1 MEIKQTAEY
10 RKWFKKLRNREA
22 KAAIQARLDACKLAG
37 RPFGDI
43 KPVGGP
49 VSEMRFHIGAGYRV
63 YFTTR
68 GNVLMLLLAGGDK
81 STQQTD
87 IKQAHAIL
95 DDYKEQ
101 QLAPKSPTTTPAN
114 TSKTNRTSS
123 PTSTP

>member
-22 KAAIQARLDACKLAG
+22 KAAIQARLDVCN
-37 RPFGDI
+37 I

-101 QLAPKSPTTTPAN
+101 Q
-114 TSKTNRTSS
+114 
-123 PTSTP
+123 

>member
-43 KPVGGP
+43 K
-49 VSEMRFHIGAGYRV
+49 
-63 YFTTR
+63 
-68 GNVLMLLLAGGDK
+68 
-81 STQQTD
+81 
-87 IKQAHAIL
+87 QAHAIL

-101 QLAPKSPTTTPAN
+101 Q
-114 TSKTNRTSS
+114 
-123 PTSTP
+123 

>member
-49 VSEMRFHIGAGYRV
+49 VSEMRFLIGAGYRV

-81 STQQTD
+81 SIQQTD

-101 QLAPKSPTTTPAN
+101 Q
-114 TSKTNRTSS
+114 
-123 PTSTP
+123 

>member
-49 VSEMRFHIGAGYRV
+49 VSEMPVSYTHL
-63 YFTTR
+63 T
-68 GNVLMLLLAGGDK
+68 L
-81 STQQTD
+81 
-87 IKQAHAIL
+87 
-95 DDYKEQ
+95 
-101 QLAPKSPTTTPAN
+101 PT
-114 TSKTNRTSS
+114 KRIV
-123 PTSTP
+123 

>member
-22 KAAIQARLDACKLAG
+22 KAAIQARL
-37 RPFGDI
+37 FGDI

-101 QLAPKSPTTTPAN
+101 Q
-114 TSKTNRTSS
+114 
-123 PTSTP
+123 

>member
-1 MEIKQTAEY
+1 MVQETQEPRGESRHPSPA
-10 RKWFKKLRNREA
+10 RRL
-22 KAAIQARLDACKLAG
+22 QAR
-37 RPFGDI
+37 RQPFGDI

-101 QLAPKSPTTTPAN
+101 Q
-114 TSKTNRTSS
+114 
-123 PTSTP
+123 